1 MYESYHFRIIIV
13 IFICISWLRVR
24 KHQDLPH
31 VGGNSMQTGLHGIT
45 NWVYKRVYQYLYMTI
60 IIVFV

>member
-45 NWVYKRVYQYLYMTI
+45 NWVYKRVYQYL
-60 IIVFV
+60 